1 MILIDNVKCIFQH
14 IIQMEIIIFSLIVHG
29 IVESSDIPGEMKL

>member
-14 IIQMEIIIFSLIVHG
+14 IIQMEIIIFSLIAHG
-29 IVESSDIPGEMKL
+29 IVESSVIPGEMKL